1 MKLFCVGPVEMADDI
16 LKIGSRKLPYF
27 RTQEFSQLLLDTEYM
42 LKKLLGAGENSNV
55 AILTASGTGAMEA
68 AVINVFNKKDK
79 VLVIDGGSFGRRF
92 AQICNIHNIP
102 CEVLKLDFGERLTYE
117 HLEKYD
123 KKGFTGM
130 LVNLHETSTGQLY
143 DIKMLS
149 RFCKDNN
156 MFLIVDAISTFLA
169 DSFDME
175 DYGIDLTI
183 ISSQKGLALYPG
195 LSIICANSRIIEE
208 KISCNSPP
216 TLYFRL
222 ADYFENMERG
232 QTPYTPA
239 QGIIYQLNAKLK
251 QIYETGVDVY
261 IKRCKNLA
269 NDFRFRIKEIP
280 VLIPS
285 YPLSNA
291 LTPII
296 LKNRNAYELFLQL
309 KEKYNII
316 VTPSGG
322 ELRNILLRI
331 GHIGELTVDDNKM
344 LIEILKK
351 EL

>member
-1 MKLFCVGPVEMADDI
+1 M
-16 LKIGSRKLPYF
+16 
-27 RTQEFSQLLLDTEYM
+27 
-42 LKKLLGAGENSNV
+42 
-55 AILTASGTGAMEA
+55 
-68 AVINVFNKKDK
+68 
-79 VLVIDGGSFGRRF
+79 
-92 AQICNIHNIP
+92 
-102 CEVLKLDFGERLTYE
+102 
-117 HLEKYD
+117 
-123 KKGFTGM
+123 
-130 LVNLHETSTGQLY
+130 
-143 DIKMLS
+143 
-149 RFCKDNN
+149 
-156 MFLIVDAISTFLA
+156 
-169 DSFDME
+169 
-175 DYGIDLTI
+175 
-183 ISSQKGLALYPG
+183 
-195 LSIICANSRIIEE
+195 
-208 KISCNSPP
+208 
-216 TLYFRL
+216 
-222 ADYFENMERG
+222 
-232 QTPYTPA
+232 
-239 QGIIYQLNAKLK
+239 
-251 QIYETGVDVY
+251 Y

>member
-1 MKLFCVGPVEMADDI
+1 MKLFCVGPVEMDNDI
-16 LKIGSRKLPYF
+16 LKIASRKLAYF
-27 RTQEFSQLLLDTEYM
+27 RTQEFSQLMLETEYM
-42 LKKLLGAGENSNV
+42 LKKLLGASENSNV

-68 AVINVFNKKDK
+68 AVMNIFNEKDK
-79 VLVIDGGSFGRRF
+79 VLVINGGSFGHRF

-117 HLEKYD
+117 HLTKYD

-149 RFCKDNN
+149 QFCKDNN

-169 DSFDME
+169 DSFSMD
-175 DYGIDLTI
+175 DFGVDLTI
-183 ISSQKGLALYPG
+183 ISSQKGLALHPG
-195 LSIICANSRIIEE
+195 LSIICANSRITEE
-208 KISCNSPP
+208 RILCNNPP

-222 ADYFENMERG
+222 SDYFNNMERG

-239 QGIIYQLNAKLK
+239 QGIIYQLNSKVK
-251 QIYETGVDVY
+251 QIYETGIDVY
-261 IKRCKNLA
+261 IKRCENLA
-269 NDFRFRIKEIP
+269 NDFRFRIKQIP
-280 VLIPS
+280 VLVPS

-296 LKNRNAYELFLQL
+296 IKNRNAYELFLLL

-322 ELRNILLRI
+322 ELKNILLRI
-331 GHIGELTVDDNKM
+331 GHIGELTIDDNKM